1 MEFQNYVF
9 VGVDT
14 HKNQHTACVLN
25 CFHQKMGLTQTPNNP
40 ASFESLIQDIKSFKS
55 PDKKLLFGL
64 EDTQGLGHSL
74 AQWLLDEGYTVK
86 EVNPALTKRERHHSA
101 NPDKSDEIDAEAI
114 ANVLLTDFNELP
126 DAIYDANFK
135 AIRQLNNQRQTL
147 VKEQTKLKNRFHNL
161 IHQQYP
167 EYEKFFSDPFGK
179 TAMAFYE
186 EFPHPSDLDYYAEKR
201 LQKFLKDQVKSIGN
215 DKAATILSLVDKDR
229 KKTAD
234 SEARNTIIRGII
246 KHLRLLAK
254 SLEKINKQLE
264 KAVEKSQYQLTT
276 MPGIEFKLAALFIS
290 NIKNIDRFESASK
303 LARYAGLAP
312 VENSSG
318 TSKNLSYKK
327 YGCRDLNHAFY
338 MLAFQQIGGTRN
350 GKIKNPVSYK
360 YYQKKIKEGK
370 SQKVALTCLER
381 RLVDIIYAMMRDRSA
396 YKLPEN
402 IDYEVLDKAG

>member
-1 MEFQNYVF
+1 MEHQNYVF

-14 HKNQHTACVLN
+14 HKNQHTACVLS
-25 CFHQKMGLTQTPNNP
+25 CFHQNLGLTQTPNNP
-40 ASFESLIQDIKSFKS
+40 AYYESFIQNINSFKS
-55 PDKKLLFGL
+55 PDKKLIFGL

-74 AQWLLDEGYTVK
+74 SQWLLDQGYTVK

-126 DAIYDANFK
+126 DALYDANFK

-167 EYEKFFSDPFGK
+167 AYEKFFSDHFGK

-186 EFPHPSDLDYYAEKR
+186 EFSHPADLKYYAEKR
-201 LQKFLKDQVKSIGN
+201 LQKFLKDQAKCIGN
-215 DKAATILSLVDKDR
+215 DKAATILSLVDKDK

-234 SEARNTIIRGII
+234 AEARDTIIRSII
-246 KHLRLLAK
+246 KHLRLLSK
-254 SLEKINKQLE
+254 SLEKINNQLE

-276 MPGIEFKLAALFIS
+276 MPGIDFKLAAMFIS

-312 VENSSG
+312 VEHSSG
-318 TSKNLSYKK
+318 NSKNLSYQK

-350 GKIKNPVSYK
+350 GKIKNPISYK
-360 YYQKKIKEGK
+360 YYQKKLKEEK

-396 YKLPEN
+396 YKLPKN

>member
-1 MEFQNYVF
+1 VEHQNHVF

-40 ASFESLIQDIKSFKS
+40 ANFESFIQNINSFKS
-55 PDKKLLFGL
+55 PDKKLVFGL

-74 AQWLLDEGYTVK
+74 AQWLLDQGYTVK
-86 EVNPALTKRERHHSA
+86 EVNPALTKRERHHNA
-101 NPDKSDEIDAEAI
+101 NPDKSDKIDAEAI
-114 ANVLLTDFNELP
+114 ANVLLADLNELP

-167 EYEKFFSDPFGK
+167 EYQKFFSSPFGK

-186 EFPHPSDLDYYAEKR
+186 KFPHPADLNYYAEDR
-201 LQKFLKDQVKSIGN
+201 LQKFLNDQVKSIGN
-215 DKAATILSLVDKDR
+215 DKAATILALVNKDK

-234 SEARNTIIRGII
+234 AEARNTIIRGII
-246 KHLRLLAK
+246 KQLRLLAK
-254 SLEKINKQLE
+254 SLEKINNQLK

-276 MPGIEFKLAALFIS
+276 MPGIDFKLAALFIS

-312 VENSSG
+312 VEHSSG

-338 MLAFQQIGGTRN
+338 MLAVQQIGSTIN
-350 GKIKNPVSYK
+350 GKIKNPASYN
-360 YYQKKIKEGK
+360 YYQKKLQEGK

-381 RLVDIIYAMMRDRSA
+381 RLTDIIYAMMRDRSA

>member
-1 MEFQNYVF
+1 VEHQNYVF

-25 CFHQKMGLTQTPNNP
+25 CFHQKLGLTQTSNNP
-40 ASFESLIQDIKSFKS
+40 ANYESFIQNINSFKT
-55 PDKKLLFGL
+55 PDKKIIFGL

-74 AQWLLDEGYTVK
+74 SQWLLDQGYTVK

-114 ANVLLTDFNELP
+114 ANVLLADLNELP
-126 DAIYDANFK
+126 NALYDANFK
-135 AIRQLNNQRQTL
+135 AIRQLDNQRQTM

-167 EYEKFFSDPFGK
+167 EYQKFFSDPFGK
-179 TAMAFYE
+179 TAMAFYK
-186 EFPHPSDLDYYAEKR
+186 EFSHPSDLNYYGEKR
-201 LQKFLKDQVKSIGN
+201 LQNFLEDHVKSIGN
-215 DKAATILSLVDKDR
+215 DKAATILSLVDKNK

-234 SEARNTIIRGII
+234 AEARNTIIKSTIE
-246 KHLRLLAK
+246 HLRLIAK
-254 SLEKINKQLE
+254 SLEKINKQLK
-264 KAVEKSQYQLTT
+264 KAVEESQYQLTT
-276 MPGIEFKLAALFIS
+276 MPGINFKLAALFIS

-312 VENSSG
+312 VEHSSG

-338 MLAFQQIGGTRN
+338 MLAFEQVGKTKN
-350 GKIKNPVSYK
+350 SKIKNPVSYK
-360 YYQKKIKEGK
+360 YYQKKLEEGK
-370 SQKVALTCLER
+370 SRAVALTCLQR

>member
-1 MEFQNYVF
+1 VEHQNYVF

-14 HKNQHTACVLN
+14 HKNQHTACVLS
-25 CFHQKMGLTQTPNNP
+25 CFHQKLGLTQTSNNP
-40 ASFESLIQDIKSFKS
+40 ANFESFIKDINSFKS
-55 PDKKLLFGL
+55 PDKKLVFGL

-74 AQWLLDEGYTVK
+74 AQWLLDQGYTVK
-86 EVNPALTKRERHHSA
+86 EINPALTKRERHHSP

-114 ANVLLTDFNELP
+114 ANVLLTDYSKLP

-147 VKEQTKLKNRFHNL
+147 VKERTKLKNRFHNT

-186 EFPHPSDLDYYAEKR
+186 KFPHPAELKYYGETR
-201 LQKFLKDQVKSIGN
+201 LQDFLNDQVKSIGN
-215 DKAATILSLVDKDR
+215 DKATTILSLVDKDK

-234 SEARNTIIRGII
+234 AEARNTIIIGII
-246 KHLRLLAK
+246 QQLRVLSK
-254 SLEKINKQLE
+254 SLEKIDNQLE
-264 KAVEKSQYQLTT
+264 KAVKESQYQLTT
-276 MPGIEFKLAALFIS
+276 MPGIGFKLAALFIS

-312 VENSSG
+312 VEHSSG
-318 TSKNLSYKK
+318 TSKNMGYKK

-338 MLAFQQIGGTRN
+338 LLAFQQIGGTRN

-360 YYQKKIKEGK
+360 YYQKKLKEGK

-396 YKLPEN
+396 YRLPEN
-402 IDYEVLDKAG
+402 IDYEALDKVG

>member
-1 MEFQNYVF
+1 VEHQNYVF

-14 HKNQHTACVLN
+14 HKNQHTACVLS
-25 CFHQKMGLTQTPNNP
+25 CFHQKLGLTQTPNNP
-40 ASFESLIQDIKSFKS
+40 TNFDSFIQDINSFKS
-55 PDKKLLFGL
+55 PDKKLVFGL

-74 AQWLLDEGYTVK
+74 AQWLLDQGYTVK
-86 EVNPALTKRERHHSA
+86 EINPALTKRERHHSA

-135 AIRQLNNQRQTL
+135 AIRQLNNQRQTFI
-147 VKEQTKLKNRFHNL
+147 KEQTKLKNRFHNL

-167 EYEKFFSDPFGK
+167 EYKKFFSDPFGK
-179 TAMAFYE
+179 TAIAFYE
-186 EFPHPSDLDYYAEKR
+186 KFPHPADLNYYGEDR
-201 LQKFLKDQVKSIGN
+201 LQKFLNNQAKSIGN
-215 DKAATILSLVDKDR
+215 DKAATILSLVDKDK

-234 SEARNTIIRGII
+234 AEARNTIIIGII
-246 KHLRLLAK
+246 EQLRVLSK
-254 SLEKINKQLE
+254 SLEKINDQLE
-264 KAVEKSQYQLTT
+264 KTVKESQYQLTT
-276 MPGIEFKLAALFIS
+276 MPGIGFKLAALFIS

-303 LARYAGLAP
+303 LARFAGLAP
-312 VENSSG
+312 VEHSSG

-327 YGCRDLNHAFY
+327 YGCRDLNHAFHL
-338 MLAFQQIGGTRN
+338 LAVQQIGSSIN

-360 YYQKKIKEGK
+360 YYQKKLQEGK

-396 YKLPEN
+396 YKLPKN
-402 IDYEVLDKAG
+402 INYEVLDKAG

>member
-1 MEFQNYVF
+1 MEQLNYVF

-14 HKNQHTACVLN
+14 HKNQHTACLLS
-25 CFHQKMGLTQTPNNP
+25 CFHDKLGIIKTPNNP
-40 ASFESLIQDIKSFKS
+40 AHFDSFIQNINSLKSH
-55 PDKKLLFGL
+55 DKKLVFGL

-74 AQWLLDEGYTVK
+74 AQWLLDQGYIVK
-86 EVNPALTKRERHHSA
+86 EINPALTKRERHHSA

-114 ANVLLTDFNELP
+114 ANVLIVDFNGLP

-135 AIRQLNNQRQTL
+135 AIRQLNNQRQTMI
-147 VKEQTKLKNRFHNL
+147 KEQTKLKNKFHNL

-167 EYEKFFSDPFGK
+167 EYQKFFSSPFGK

-186 EFPHPSDLDYYAEKR
+186 KFPHPADLDYYAEDR
-201 LQKFLKDQVKSIGN
+201 LQKFLNDQVKSIGN
-215 DKAATILSLVDKDR
+215 NKAATILSLVNKDK

-234 SEARNTIIRGII
+234 AEARNTIIRGII
-246 KHLRLLAK
+246 KQLRLLAK
-254 SLEKINKQLE
+254 SLEKINNQLK

-276 MPGIEFKLAALFIS
+276 MPGIDFKLAALFIS

-312 VENSSG
+312 VEHSSG
-318 TSKNLSYKK
+318 TSKNMSYKK

-338 MLAFQQIGGTRN
+338 LLAVQQIGSTIN
-350 GKIKNPVSYK
+350 GKIKNPASYK
-360 YYQKKIKEGK
+360 YYQKKLQEGK

-381 RLVDIIYAMMRDRSA
+381 RLTDIIYAMMRDRSA

>member
-1 MEFQNYVF
+1 VEHQNYVF

-14 HKNQHTACVLN
+14 HKNQHTACVLS

-40 ASFESLIQDIKSFKS
+40 ASFESFIQDINLFKS
-55 PDKKLLFGL
+55 PDKKLVFGL

-74 AQWLLDEGYTVK
+74 SQWLLDQGYTVK

-114 ANVLLTDFNELP
+114 ASVLITDFNELP
-126 DAIYDANFK
+126 DAFYDANFK
-135 AIRQLNNQRQTL
+135 AIRQLNNQRQTF

-167 EYEKFFSDPFGK
+167 EYKKFFSDPFGK

-186 EFPHPSDLDYYAEKR
+186 KFPHPADLNYYAEDR
-201 LQKFLKDQVKSIGN
+201 LQKFLNDQVKSIGN
-215 DKAATILSLVDKDR
+215 DKAATILSLVDKNR

-234 SEARNTIIRGII
+234 AEARNTIIRDII

-254 SLEKINKQLE
+254 SLNKINQKL
-264 KAVEKSQYQLTT
+264 KSAVEKSQYQLTT
-276 MPGIEFKLAALFIS
+276 MPGIGFKMAAMFIS
-290 NIKNIDRFESASK
+290 SIKNIDRFDSASK

-312 VENSSG
+312 VEHSSG
-318 TSKNLSYKK
+318 TSKRLNHKK

-338 MLAFQQIGGTRN
+338 MLAFQQIGN
-350 GKIKNPVSYK
+350 NKNPASYS
-360 YYQKKIKEGK
+360 YYQKKLKEGK
-370 SQKVALTCLER
+370 PKKIALICLQR

-396 YKLPEN
+396 YKLPQN
-402 IDYEVLDKAG
+402 IGYEVLDKAG